1 MARAL
6 VLAGRGKGDV
16 APNPCVGAVLVRD
29 GVIVAEGWHKRFGGP
44 HAEAN
49 CLADAREKGVDPAAC
64 TLYVTLEPC
73 NHTGKT
79 PPCAKAVLEAGIKK
93 VVVGC
98 ADPNPHVEGGG
109 ADFLRSNGVD
119 VVVDVLERECRDMI
133 ADFTVWQFSKRT
145 YNILKMA
152 ATLDGRIA
160 ARDGNPG
167 RVSGEASR
175 KLLHALRGRVDAV
188 VVGGGTF
195 RQDNPRLT
203 ARPEGVLAPKQPLAV
218 VVTSRL
224 PDAGEHLILLRERPS
239 ETIFWTS
246 EEAAAGAKATAL
258 RDMGVRVWG
267 LPDLSLSPRQGLSPW
282 PGHGL
287 SHGLN
292 LEHGFVR
299 LREEAACLTCLC
311 EGGGRLAFSLLQQ
324 GFFMDEIQYFLAP
337 KVLGDTQGV
346 PVFSGAPGVSMAE
359 ALRFRLC
366 DAQRSGADLLL
377 TYRYLSGL

>member
-6 VLAGRGKGDV
+6 VLAGQGKGDV

-44 HAEAN
+44 HAEVN
-49 CLADAREKGVDPAAC
+49 CLADAREKGVDPATC

-79 PPCAKAVLEAGIKK
+79 PPCAKAVLQAGIKK

-119 VVVDVLERECRDMI
+119 VVVGVLEEECRDMI
-133 ADFTVWQFSKRT
+133 ADFVVWQFTRRT

-160 ARDGNPG
+160 ARDGKLC
-167 RVSGEASR
+167 RVSCEASR
-175 KLLHALRGRVDAV
+175 KLVHALRGRVDAV
-188 VVGGGTF
+188 IVGGGTLKA
-195 RQDNPRLT
+195 DNPRLT
-203 ARPEGVLAPKQPLAV
+203 ARAEGVLAPKQPLAV

-224 PDAGEHLILLRERPS
+224 PDAGEHLILLRERPA

-246 EEAAAGAKATAL
+246 EEAATSRHADAL
-258 RDMGVRVWG
+258 RDTGVRVWG
-267 LPDLSLSPRQGLSPW
+267 LPSL
-282 PGHGL
+282 GHGL
-287 SHGLN
+287 H
-292 LEHGFVR
+292 LEQGFVR
-299 LREEAACLTCLC
+299 LRNEASCLTCLC

-324 GFFMDEIQYFLAP
+324 GLMDEIQYFLAP
-337 KVLGDTQGV
+337 KALGDTRGV
-346 PVFSGAPGVSMAE
+346 PVFSGAAGPSMAE

-366 DAQRSGADLLL
+366 AAQRSGADLLL
-377 TYRYLSGL
+377 TYRPLSCSGRSGLS